1 MKVLVAD
8 DDALF
13 LKVITE
19 ILTDAGHEVV
29 TALDGDEALEKAVTE
44 RPDLIILDIIL
55 PKHLGTEVSEKLRKY
70 RHSASVPILLVS
82 SGVSDME
89 ETGGTL
95 DDFLADDF
103 MQKPFSADELLKR
116 IDQLSKA
123 PSRHTPSIPEVD
135 VEIELEEIEP
145 EEFDPDAE

>member
-19 ILTDAGHEVV
+19 ILTEAGHQVIP
-29 TALDGDEALEKAVTE
+29 AADGDEALQKAVSE

-55 PKHLGTEVSEKLRKY
+55 PKHLGTEVSEKLRKC
-70 RHSASVPILLVS
+70 RLSASVPILLVS
-82 SGVSDME
+82 SNVSEME

-103 MQKPFSADELLKR
+103 LQKPFSADELLKR
-116 IDQLSKA
+116 IDHLSKS
-123 PSRHTPSIPEVD
+123 PSRHASPTPQAE
-135 VEIELEEIEP
+135 VEIELEEIDP
-145 EEFDPDAE
+145 EETDP